1 MIRRPPRSTRTDT
14 LFPYTTLFR
23 SGGLALGAPLDCGLD
38 LRLEATEG
46 LDQLPLVDHRHVQH
60 LDQQTVAG
68 HRQYLGADGQ
78 ATTTAPRM
86 LSGEPRLRAGDAAV
100 FQAVVIADTAAV
112 RGKDPVQVGRP
123 SAVAHAV
130 VA

>member
-1 MIRRPPRSTRTDT
+1 MRRRLSPASASPTCASCKAAGTASQLR
-14 LFPYTTLFR
+14 L
-23 SGGLALGAPLDCGLD
+23 GGLALGAPLDGGLD

-78 ATTTAPRM
+78 ATTTAPRSEEHTSELQSLM
-86 LSGEPRLRAGDAAV
+86 RNSYAV
-100 FQAVVIADTAAV
+100 FCLKKKKLLMLRTT
-112 RGKDPVQVGRP
+112 
-123 SAVAHAV
+123 
-130 VA
+130 